1 MPFLER
7 PSVSGH
13 GWTDVIAP
21 GKLKDD
27 RVLVRLGVFRAGET
41 WQLESGDSGLTWF
54 QLLEGSLI
62 DADGSE
68 FTTDH
73 IVMLAGG
80 ERATLTAGS
89 NATVVMAE
97 VPRARD
103 YDQDLQRGRVVHDWS
118 REPVLSSEHDTRQ
131 RIYLAS
137 PQLWGTDA
145 VKGEM
150 IIYPPGASGAAHHHE
165 GAEHF
170 QYLLRGRGRAQTPVG
185 ALDLQAGDF
194 VYNFENEIHSFSND
208 YDEDMVFVE
217 FFVPGES
224 RTVWVP
230 GADACA
236 WNPTGRDIKGRDPAR
251 HVAGHVHGEGDV

>member
-7 PSVSGH
+7 RNIEPT

-21 GKLKDD
+21 GRLPDD
-27 RVLVRLGVFRAGET
+27 RLLIKIGAFSAGES
-41 WQLESGDSGLTWF
+41 WELRSAVDGLLWF
-54 QLLEGSLI
+54 QLLQGSVVE
-62 DADGSE
+62 ANGRE

-73 IVMLAGG
+73 VVALVAGEVM
-80 ERATLTAGS
+80 TITARDDVS
-89 NATVVMAE
+89 IFVAE

-103 YDQDLQRGRVVHDWS
+103 YDPRIETGSIIHDWS

-137 PQLWGTDA
+137 PKLWGLSA

-170 QYLLRGRGRAQTPVG
+170 QYILRGRGVAETPIG
-185 ALDLQAGDF
+185 ELELRAGDL
-194 VYNFENEIHSFSND
+194 VYNFENEIHSFRND
-208 YDEDMVFVE
+208 HEEDMAFVE

-230 GADACA
+230 GANACA
-236 WNPTGRDIKGRDPAR
+236 WNPTGRDIKGRDPVR
-251 HVAGHVHGEGDV
+251 HVAGHIHGEGDI